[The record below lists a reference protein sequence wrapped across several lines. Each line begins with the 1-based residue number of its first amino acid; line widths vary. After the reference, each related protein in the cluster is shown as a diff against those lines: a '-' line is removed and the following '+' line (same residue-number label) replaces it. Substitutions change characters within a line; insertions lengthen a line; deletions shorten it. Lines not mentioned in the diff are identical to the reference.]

1 MNIFVNFV
9 LLLLLISFVESAK
22 HIKSIKLS
30 KNVIYDCMDIYKQP
44 SLLHPLLK
52 HHNVQMKPSG
62 WDSQL
67 ENRLVN
73 KRHKKRIHCPSG
85 TVPILRTKNKNVLYS
100 QEYSKNHFNF
110 LTAQYPGTH
119 IAGVRTEGK
128 NIYRGVGARIST
140 YDLSIGKD
148 QSSSAHTYVATQSND
163 DSNSIQV
170 GWMINERLFGNKQ
183 PWSYG
188 SWLGKHGSG
197 CFNVQCPGFIQ
208 VNKENPIS
216 EPLSNVQDPL
226 SFSIH
231 QDKETKNWWLTNIK
245 PFGIR
250 IVVGYWPNELFN
262 VLRDGADFVG
272 YGGIVTSDPRGPS
285 PPMGNG
291 RLPNIDD
298 RLWSGSIDH
307 LNIIDSNYTI
317 VGANDIKSVPLVDS
331 NKCYDVYYRGYV
343 DDDVGV
349 SLSYGGPGGFKCGY

>member
-22 HIKSIKLS
+22 HIKSIK
-30 KNVIYDCMDIYKQP
+30 
-44 SLLHPLLK
+44 
-52 HHNVQMKPSG
+52 MKPSG

-216 EPLSNVQDPL
+216 EPLSN
-226 SFSIH
+226 
-231 QDKETKNWWLTNIK
+231 DKETKNWWLTNIK